1 MRISPSD
8 LLNEWARSSHQWTV
22 IAEVNEAYALPPY
35 LLHAVGS
42 RETNLTNEIGDNG
55 HGHGI
60 FQLDDRSHV
69 IPPGFDNDISL
80 QATTAAAMLVALF
93 HKYGDWVSAC
103 NAYNSGSPNSADTTG
118 GDYGPDVMGRQVFL
132 LKQLGAPVTDPV
144 WDKQIVDHYQDG
156 MPNAHTLSTAEMLS
170 WSATHAAHAKEAVA
184 QLRADLPALVA
195 AAVQGA
201 VITVEIQQ
209 GKTTP

>member
-1 MRISPSD
+1 MNISPSD
-8 LLNEWARSSHQWTV
+8 LLNEWSRASTQWVV
-22 IAEVNEAYALPPY
+22 IAEANESYGLPPY

-69 IPPGFDNDISL
+69 IPDNFDNDVPM
-80 QATTAAAMLVALF
+80 QCAVAADMLVSLF
-93 HKYGDWVSAC
+93 REYGDWVSAC

-118 GDYGPDVMGRQVFL
+118 GDYGLDVMQRQVFL

-170 WSATHAAHAKEAVA
+170 WSATHAAHAKEGIA
-184 QLRADLPALVA
+184 QLRADLPGLIA

-201 VITVEIQQ
+201 VITVDIQP
-209 GKTTP
+209 GKSGP